1 MIILAA
7 TVVISLNN
15 TGIIDKASQAVQLT
29 DEKQVQDLASMLW
42 AEAYLDEK
50 RTDTIENVVKAE
62 LEKHGVTDA
71 NWNIIIT
78 DNGVN
83 VTKKENSTNDDSA
96 LIENQLSGIWLFNE
110 TLNITSAFSASA
122 SVTFITNGKT
132 YNYMAAWYDKEGI
145 GLDYR
150 TTTTFSYDTDVI
162 AWTFVEGAGN
172 WKSEAYR
179 TVDFGTEAQE
189 VPEEFY
195 DWFIANATKQ

>member
-1 MIILAA
+1 
-7 TVVISLNN
+7 
-15 TGIIDKASQAVQLT
+15 
-29 DEKQVQDLASMLW
+29 
-42 AEAYLDEK
+42 
-50 RTDTIENVVKAE
+50 
-62 LEKHGVTDA
+62 
-71 NWNIIIT
+71 
-78 DNGVN
+78 
-83 VTKKENSTNDDSA
+83 
-96 LIENQLSGIWLFNE
+96 
-110 TLNITSAFSASA
+110 
-122 SVTFITNGKT
+122 
-132 YNYMAAWYDKEGI
+132 MAAWYDTEGI